1 MQWFSLGSVMDIV
14 TFEFITLLGID
25 KFTLRCC
32 KIGYHRL
39 RLDCDI
45 QSRQNKQT
53 LNKKIL
59 AEISLS

>member
-1 MQWFSLGSVMDIV
+1 MDIV